1 MKDHS
6 VLTLFCRFMLEWLS
20 FAYRYVPFGLQKYP
34 PQVKATLF
42 CQACVVKIE
51 PEFGHLLTGTPNKL
65 NQYVF
70 VLNTTSYHIF
80 LTFRGS
86 TSACPSIGVAMNWKP
101 FFPHL
106 MPRKDLILIYF
117 SGTCPLII
125 L

>member
-1 MKDHS
+1 MMKNVIRYHTMNERYHS

-70 VLNTTSYHIF
+70 
-80 LTFRGS
+80 
-86 TSACPSIGVAMNWKP
+86 CP
-101 FFPHL
+101 
-106 MPRKDLILIYF
+106 
-117 SGTCPLII
+117 
-125 L
+125 